1 MKSIKYIFGI
11 FFIFVSACL
20 ISCGSKPSNAKD
32 INIQNSIVSV
42 YFSPN
47 GGASDA
53 IIRQID
59 DAKSYIDV
67 AMYAF
72 TSRPIGQ
79 ALIDAYKRGVKVRLV
94 MDVRESKTRF
104 SRAIFFYKAG
114 IPIKTLPVTE
124 TRFVRGLMH
133 NKFAVI
139 DGKEVI
145 TGSYNWTA
153 SAEKLNYENLLI
165 IRNKKLADEYE
176 RYFNWMFSQGLDY
189 KPSYY
194 QGNGF

>member
-1 MKSIKYIFGI
+1 MIKKIFLLFLVATFCLSIY
-11 FFIFVSACL
+11 
-20 ISCGSKPSNAKD
+20 SCSSKPSGAKT
-32 INIQNSIVSV
+32 ININNAQVSV

-53 IIRQID
+53 IIKEIENAHSFID
-59 DAKSYIDV
+59 I

-79 ALIDAYKRGVKVRLV
+79 AVIDAYKRGVKVRLV
-94 MDVRESKTRF
+94 MDVHEANTRF
-104 SRAIFFYKAG
+104 SRSRFFYKAG
-114 IPIKTLPVTE
+114 IPIKTLPVEE
-124 TRFVRGLMH
+124 TRFVKGLMH

-165 IRNKKLADEYE
+165 IKSQKLADIYE
-176 RYFNWMFSQGLDY
+176 KYFNWM
-189 KPSYY
+189 
-194 QGNGF
+194 

>member
-1 MKSIKYIFGI
+1 MRVFRLLVLVLSL
-11 FFIFVSACL
+11 FIVY
-20 ISCGSKPSNAKD
+20 SCSQKPINAKT
-32 INIQNSIVSV
+32 ININNTKVSV

-53 IIRQID
+53 IIRQIEN
-59 DAKSYIDV
+59 AHSYIDI

-94 MDVRESKTRF
+94 MDVHEANTRY
-104 SRAIFFYKAG
+104 SRSRFFYKAG
-114 IPIKTLPVTE
+114 IPIKTLPVEE
-124 TRFVRGLMH
+124 TRFVKGLMH

-139 DGKEVI
+139 DGSEVI

-165 IRNKKLADEYE
+165 IRSPELAKIYQK
-176 RYFNWMFSQGLDY
+176 YFDWMYSI
-189 KPSYY
+189 
-194 QGNGF
+194 GNDFTPKEDNR

>member
-1 MKSIKYIFGI
+1 MIKKIFLLFLGTTFCLSIY
-11 FFIFVSACL
+11 
-20 ISCGSKPSNAKD
+20 SCASKPSGAKT
-32 INIQNSIVSV
+32 ININNAQVSV

-53 IIRQID
+53 IIKEIENAHSFID
-59 DAKSYIDV
+59 I

-79 ALIDAYKRGVKVRLV
+79 AVIDAYKRGVKVRLV
-94 MDVRESKTRF
+94 MDVHEANTRF
-104 SRAIFFYKAG
+104 SRARFFYKAG
-114 IPIKTLPVTE
+114 IPIKTLPVEE
-124 TRFVRGLMH
+124 TRFVKGLMH

-165 IRNKKLADEYE
+165 IKSQKLADIYE
-176 RYFNWMFSQGLDY
+176 KYFNWMYSI
-189 KPSYY
+189 
-194 QGNGF
+194 GNNFTPKEESGF

>member
-1 MKSIKYIFGI
+1 MKR
-11 FFIFVSACL
+11 FFWLL
-20 ISCGSKPSNAKD
+20 IVIPFIYSCSTKPSGAKTISLQNA
-32 INIQNSIVSV
+32 SVSV

-53 IIRQID
+53 IIHQINN
-59 DAKSYIDV
+59 AHSYIDI

-94 MDVRESKTRF
+94 MDIRESKTRY
-104 SRAIFFYKAG
+104 SRAPFFYKAG
-114 IPIKTLPVTE
+114 IPIKTLPVAE
-124 TRFVRGLMH
+124 TRFVKGLMH

-139 DGKEVI
+139 DGKELI

-165 IRNKKLADEYE
+165 IRSEALANEYE
-176 RYFNWMFSQGLDY
+176 KYFNWMFNQGLPY
-189 KPSYY
+189 KPSDN
-194 QGNGF
+194 QGY

>member
-1 MKSIKYIFGI
+1 MRLKFYLTPILIVIFSI
-11 FFIFVSACL
+11 FIF
-20 ISCGSKPSNAKD
+20 SCSSKPSGAKT
-32 INIQNSIVSV
+32 ININNTQMSV

-53 IIRQID
+53 IIREID
-59 DAKSYIDV
+59 HAHSFIDI

-79 ALIDAYKRGVKVRLV
+79 AVIDAYKRGVKVRLV
-94 MDVRESKTRF
+94 MDVREANTRY
-104 SRAIFFYKAG
+104 SRSRFFYRAG
-114 IPIKTLPVTE
+114 IPIKTLPVEE
-124 TRFVRGLMH
+124 TRFVKGLMH

-139 DGKEVI
+139 DGKEII

-165 IRNKKLADEYE
+165 IKSQKLADIYE
-176 RYFNWMFSQGLDY
+176 KYFNWMFSIGNDF
-189 KPSYY
+189 KPKEDSGY
-194 QGNGF
+194 

>member
-1 MKSIKYIFGI
+1 MIRKAFLLCVVSIFYL
-11 FFIFVSACL
+11 FVS
-20 ISCGSKPSNAKD
+20 SCSSKPSGAKTLHINNAE
-32 INIQNSIVSV
+32 ISV

-53 IIRQID
+53 IIREINNAHSSID
-59 DAKSYIDV
+59 I

-79 ALIDAYKRGVKVRLV
+79 AVIDAYKRGVKVRLV
-94 MDVRESKTRF
+94 MDVREANTRF
-104 SRAIFFYKAG
+104 SRSRFFYKAG
-114 IPIKTLPVTE
+114 IPIKTLPVEE
-124 TRFVRGLMH
+124 TRFVKGLMH

-165 IRNKKLADEYE
+165 IRSPELANVYE
-176 RYFNWMFSQGLDY
+176 RYFDWMYSIGNDF
-189 KPSYY
+189 KPKEES
-194 QGNGF
+194 GF

>member
-1 MKSIKYIFGI
+1 MIKKIFLLFLVATFCLSIY
-11 FFIFVSACL
+11 
-20 ISCGSKPSNAKD
+20 SCSSKPSGAKT
-32 INIQNSIVSV
+32 ININNAQVSV

-53 IIRQID
+53 IIKEIENAHSFID
-59 DAKSYIDV
+59 I

-79 ALIDAYKRGVKVRLV
+79 AVIDAYKRGVKVRLV
-94 MDVRESKTRF
+94 MDVREANTRF
-104 SRAIFFYKAG
+104 SRSRFFYKAG
-114 IPIKTLPVTE
+114 IPIKTLPVEE
-124 TRFVRGLMH
+124 TRFVKGLMH

-165 IRNKKLADEYE
+165 IKSQKLADIYE
-176 RYFNWMFSQGLDY
+176 KYFNWMYSI
-189 KPSYY
+189 
-194 QGNGF
+194 GNNFTPKEESGF

>member
-1 MKSIKYIFGI
+1 MIRKLFLLLLG
-11 FFIFVSACL
+11 A
-20 ISCGSKPSNAKD
+20 ISCITVFSCSSKPSGAKTLQIENAY
-32 INIQNSIVSV
+32 VSV

-53 IIRQID
+53 IIREIENAHSFID
-59 DAKSYIDV
+59 I

-79 ALIDAYKRGVKVRLV
+79 AVIDAYKRGVKVRLV
-94 MDVRESKTRF
+94 MDVKEANTRF
-104 SRAIFFYKAG
+104 SRSRFFYQAG
-114 IPIKTLPVTE
+114 IPIKTLPVEE
-124 TRFVRGLMH
+124 TRFVKGLMH

-165 IRNKKLADEYE
+165 IKSQKLADVYE
-176 RYFNWMFSQGLDY
+176 KYFNWMYSIGNDF
-189 KPSYY
+189 KPKEDS
-194 QGNGF
+194 GF

>member
-1 MKSIKYIFGI
+1 MKKFLGLLILLP
-11 FFIFVSACL
+11 FIFAC
-20 ISCGSKPSNAKD
+20 STKPSGAKTIPLQNA
-32 INIQNSIVSV
+32 SVSV

-47 GGASDA
+47 GGAADA
-53 IIRQID
+53 IINQIQN
-59 DAKSYIDV
+59 AHSYIDI

-94 MDVRESKTRF
+94 MDVREAKTRY
-104 SRAIFFYKAG
+104 SRSRFFYKAG
-114 IPIKTLPVTE
+114 IPIKTLPVAE
-124 TRFVRGLMH
+124 TRFVKGLMH

-165 IRNKKLADEYE
+165 IRSDALAKEYE
-176 RYFNWMFSQGLDY
+176 KYFNWMFNQGLDY
-189 KPSYY
+189 KPSEESGY
-194 QGNGF
+194 